1 MHSTFMGLEIGKRG
15 ILAHQTSLKTTGHNL
30 ANLNTEGY
38 SRQRV
43 KLSTVEPLYD
53 ASLERVNVPGQLGQ
67 GPKIQQVE
75 RIFDILH
82 ENQILSTADDFG
94 YWQTREFYIR
104 KLEMIYAEPNETSV
118 RTYMDAFWTSWQDLA
133 GSPESL
139 AQRNIVIENGKALAE
154 AINHRYNSLYEQRV
168 LLNDAVKVTVN
179 DINKKAEQIAMLNN
193 RIVLSKA
200 VGDDPNDLMDRRDLL
215 VDQLAELVPLTVEH
229 RDTDEFL
236 VHIHGRTLVQG
247 ELVKPLTMS
256 EIPDDPGMM
265 KVDWVEEDELKDYL
279 GKSGKLYSLIELRD
293 VDIKDEIKKI
303 DTMTI
308 NFSDM
313 VNGLHREGVGRGGS
327 TGLDFFTQ
335 LPIIE
340 DVNGN
345 YDSNGDGEFDQTYLF
360 RITGTESLSPT
371 QPVGLEGTLTFDG
384 AEGPVEVPYYA
395 SDTVEKIVERI
406 NYANSNV
413 VARLD
418 SQGRL
423 SLKGTMDTSGQ
434 YKDFVIRHVEDSG
447 QFLVGYAGLLQASGA
462 DGAYDYDQINA
473 GQAALRLNEGV
484 TYAVSPLAN
493 PAAWISVNSR
503 VAADAN
509 MVAATMRLVTNEAA
523 IGDNRMA
530 LAIADLRYEKVM
542 VDRLTS
548 LDDFFAD
555 NAALVGV
562 KGSNAQASYLDFDAR
577 MKNLNDIK
585 QSISGVN
592 INEEFADLVR
602 FQHGFAAS
610 ARFVT
615 EIDKML
621 ETIIKLGFNG

>member
-15 ILAHQTSLKTTGHNL
+15 IIAHQTSLNTTGHNV

-43 KLSTVEPLYD
+43 RLSTVDPLYQP
-53 ASLERVNVPGQLGQ
+53 SLERVNTPGQLGQ
-67 GPKIQQVE
+67 GPQVAQVE

-82 ENQILSTADDFG
+82 ENQLLSTTDDFA
-94 YWQTREFYIR
+94 YWKTRDFYVR

-118 RTYMDAFWTSWQDLA
+118 RNYMDAFWTSWQDLA
-133 GSPESL
+133 SSPESL
-139 AQRNIVIENGKALAE
+139 GQRNIVIERGKALAE
-154 AINHRYNSLYEQRV
+154 SINHRYANLHEQRV
-168 LLNDAVKVTVN
+168 LLNDHVKVTVAE
-179 DINKKAEQIAMLNN
+179 INKKSEQIAALNN
-193 RIVLSKA
+193 RIAMSRA
-200 VGDDPNDLMDRRDLL
+200 VGDNPNDLLDRRDYI
-215 VDQLAELVPLTVEH
+215 VGELAELVPLTVEH
-229 RDTDEFL
+229 RDTDEFQ
-236 VHIHGRTLVQG
+236 VHVYGRTLVQG
-247 ELVKPLTMS
+247 DLVKPLTMR
-256 EIPDDPGMM
+256 EIAGDPGMM
-265 KVDWVEEDELKDYL
+265 AVDWVEQDQLRDYQ
-279 GKSGKLYSLIELRD
+279 GKTGTLFALLELRD
-293 VDIKDEIKKI
+293 VDLKHEIQKI

-313 VNGLHREGVGRGGS
+313 VNGLHKTGVGRGGT
-327 TGLDFFTQ
+327 TGLDFFVQ

-345 YDSNGDGEFDQTYLF
+345 YDSNGDGQYNRTYLF
-360 RITGTESLSPT
+360 RMTGTEDLNPT
-371 QPVGLEGTLTFDG
+371 QPIGLEGTMVFDG
-384 AEGPVEVPYYA
+384 SQGRVEVPYYP
-395 SDTVEKIVERI
+395 SDTVENIVERI
-406 NYANSNV
+406 NYSNANV

-423 SLKGTMDTSGQ
+423 SLKGTMDPTGVNP
-434 YKDFVIRHVEDSG
+434 DFVIRHVEDSG
-447 QFLVGYAGLLQASGA
+447 QFLVGYAGILQQPGA

-473 GQAALRLNEGV
+473 GQAALRLDQGA
-484 TYAVSPLAN
+484 TYAITPLSN

-509 MVAATMRLVTNEAA
+509 MVAATMRLATGEAA
-523 IGDNRMA
+523 VGDNRMA

-562 KGSNAQASYLDFDAR
+562 KGSNAQASFLDFEAR

-592 INEEFADLVR
+592 INEEFSDLVR
-602 FQHGFAAS
+602 FQHGFSAS

-621 ETIIKLGFNG
+621 DTIINRLGI

>member
-15 ILAHQTSLKTTGHNL
+15 ILAHQTSLNTTGHNVT
-30 ANLNTEGY
+30 NLNTEGY

-43 KLSTVEPLYD
+43 RLSTVQPLYQP
-53 ASLERVNVPGQLGQ
+53 SLERVNTPGQLGQ
-67 GPKIQQVE
+67 GPQITQVE

-82 ENQILSTADDFG
+82 ENQILSTSDDFG
-94 YWQTREFYIR
+94 YWKTREFYVR

-133 GSPESL
+133 GNPESL
-139 AQRNIVIENGKALAE
+139 AQRNIVIERGKALTE
-154 AINHRYNSLYEQRV
+154 AINHRFKSLHEQRV
-168 LLNDAVKVTVN
+168 LLNDDVKVTVN
-179 DINKKAEQIAMLNN
+179 EINKKSEQIAALNN
-193 RIVLSKA
+193 TISMSRA
-200 VGDDPNDLMDRRDLL
+200 VGDNPNDLLDRRDRL
-215 VDQLAELVPLTVEH
+215 VGALAKLVPVTVEH
-229 RDTDEFL
+229 RDSDEFQ
-236 VHIHGRTLVQG
+236 VHVYGRVLVQG
-247 ELVKPLTMS
+247 ELIKPLTLR
-256 EIPDDPGMM
+256 EIAGDPGMM
-265 KVDWVEEDELKDYL
+265 TVDWIEDDQLKDYL
-279 GKSGKLYSLIELRD
+279 GKSGKLFSLLELRD
-293 VDIKDEIKKI
+293 VDLKHEIQKI

-313 VNGLHREGVGRGGS
+313 VNGLHREGFGRGGS
-327 TGLDFFTQ
+327 TGMDFFTQ

-345 YDSNGDGEFDQTYLF
+345 YDSTGDGEYDQTYLF
-360 RITGTESLSPT
+360 RMTGTEKLSAT
-371 QPVGLEGTLTFDG
+371 QPVGLEGVMVFDG
-384 AEGPVEVPYYA
+384 PEGPVEVPYYA
-395 SDTVEKIVERI
+395 SDTVENIVERI

-423 SLKGTMDTSGQ
+423 SLKGTMDPTGT
-434 YKDFVIRHVEDSG
+434 YRDFVIRHVEDSG
-447 QFLVGYAGLLQASGA
+447 QFLVGYAGLLQQSGT
-462 DGAYDYDQINA
+462 DGAYDYNQINA
-473 GQAALRLNEGV
+473 GQVALRLDQGA
-484 TYAVSPLAN
+484 TYAITPLSN

-509 MVAATMRLVTNEAA
+509 IVAVAMSLPTGEAA

-555 NAALVGV
+555 SAALVGI
-562 KGSNAQASYLDFDAR
+562 KGRNAQDSFLDFEAR

-592 INEEFADLVR
+592 INEEFSDLVR
-602 FQHGFAAS
+602 FQHGFSAS
-610 ARFVT
+610 ARFIT

-621 ETIIKLGFNG
+621 DTIINKLGV